1 MNKNNNLY
9 CVVLILLLT
18 TALLLKTCSKE
29 VVIESPL
36 TSYTDSLEIEN
47 KTLIT
52 LAEKNNNE
60 IKKLEIDK
68 LVIQEQLGILN
79 NNILLIK
86 AEYKKESYRVR
97 FLNSIESVDYLSKRI
112 SVDSVLMIYPDST
125 VKIDMDQVKLIN
137 GTFSSNDYLKV
148 LNDSL
153 ETEIWVCNSQHIVDD
168 QINKL
173 QDTNIKDLYVII
185 DNKDKANKKV
195 TDGLKDSEDK
205 LSKEQR
211 KSHRKNVIIAITATT
226 TAVLSLVLYT
236 VLF

>member
-1 MNKNNNLY
+1 MNKNNLY
-9 CVVLILLLT
+9 CLTLILLLA

-29 VVIESPL
+29 AMVNSPL

-47 KTLIT
+47 RTLIT

-68 LVIQEQLGILN
+68 LVIQEQLGRLN

-86 AEYKKESYRVR
+86 AEYKKEYIRVK
-97 FLNSIESVDYLSKRI
+97 FLDNVESVDYLSKRI
-112 SVDSVLMIYPDST
+112 TSDSVLMIYPDST

-137 GTFSSNDYLKV
+137 GVFASNDYLTV

-153 ETEIWVCNSQHIVDD
+153 ETEIWVCNSQHIVDN

-173 QDTNIKDLYVII
+173 QDTNIKDLYIII

-211 KSHRKNVIIAITATT
+211 KSHRKNVIIAITTTT